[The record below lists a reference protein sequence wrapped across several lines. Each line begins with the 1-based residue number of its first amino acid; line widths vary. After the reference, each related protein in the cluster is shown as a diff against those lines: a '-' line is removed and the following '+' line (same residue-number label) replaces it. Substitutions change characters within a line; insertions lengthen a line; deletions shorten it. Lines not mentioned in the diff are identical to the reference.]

1 MVGTLEWTRIRNGN
15 LVIPLK
21 TSDKPQNITQVP
33 TLYIVTWYIFLA
45 VALNC
50 ILSAFKFESIITG
63 IFPWAISLEKN
74 FLLTDK
80 VIFDSEK
87 NSKQP

>member
-1 MVGTLEWTRIRNGN
+1 MVVTQVTKIRNGN

-21 TSDKPQNITQVP
+21 TSDKLQNITQVP
-33 TLYIVTWYIFLA
+33 TLYIVTWCIFLA

-63 IFPWAISLEKN
+63 IFLWAIITGEE
-74 FLLTDK
+74 LL
-80 VIFDSEK
+80 V
-87 NSKQP
+87 NRQGYL